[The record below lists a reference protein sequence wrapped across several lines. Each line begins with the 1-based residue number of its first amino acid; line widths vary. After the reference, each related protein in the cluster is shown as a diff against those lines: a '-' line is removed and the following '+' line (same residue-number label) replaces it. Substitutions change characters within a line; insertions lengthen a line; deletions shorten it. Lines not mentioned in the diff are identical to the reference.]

1 MMKKMFVLLTS
12 ALTIFLL
19 AACQQKTETGTDWL
33 EGNWYSTDWDVTY
46 QFDEEDD
53 KWSIKDGSDV
63 IAQDATL
70 SVEDNLYTLTD
81 EKGMVYEIQQISQT
95 EIKYR
100 QIAPDGVLG
109 TTVPIALE
117 KVDK

>member
-1 MMKKMFVLLTS
+1 MMKKGIILLTS
-12 ALTIFLL
+12 LLTVIILT
-19 AACQQKTETGTDWL
+19 ACQQKVEKTTDWL

-70 SVEDNLYTLTD
+70 SVEDNLYTLAD
-81 EKGMVYEIQQISQT
+81 EKGMIYEIQQISQT
-95 EIKYR
+95 EIK
-100 QIAPDGVLG
+100 
-109 TTVPIALE
+109 
-117 KVDK
+117 